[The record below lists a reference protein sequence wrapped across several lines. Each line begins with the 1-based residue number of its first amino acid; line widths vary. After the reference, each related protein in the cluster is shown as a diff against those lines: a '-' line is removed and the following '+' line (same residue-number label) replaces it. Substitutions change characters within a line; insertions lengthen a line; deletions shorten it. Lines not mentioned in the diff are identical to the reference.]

1 MHDPYINKKAAMD
14 RTERTG
20 INEIASILS
29 AKNEK
34 ITQEEAT
41 LFLKSWIHVIT
52 DALADKKQ
60 VEVNGF
66 GTFDFSQVRE
76 RETAA
81 QIEAGNEEVAY
92 YYKIGFTPHET
103 LRNSVNI
110 FFSNFEPSLLN
121 EGVTFDTLPEVV
133 AGEKDA
139 EEYIYN
145 HIQKMIPLHKPQVG
159 EIAIPAA
166 EEIQVVE
173 TQEAE
178 KILAT
183 EDTPETEIPAIADT
197 PATKDTQVV
206 EIPVIDTPAAERSE
220 TVFPPTDIPSTET
233 RSNVLSESLHHISPQ
248 PTLTDTSTFRQR
260 VRKRGRKHPVWVPIL
275 GGMAIIVAALFFFRE
290 THGKNGN
297 HI

>member
-1 MHDPYINKKAAMD
+1 MD

-52 DALADKKQ
+52 DALVEKRQ

-166 EEIQVVE
+166 VEI
-173 TQEAE
+173 
-178 KILAT
+178 
-183 EDTPETEIPAIADT
+183 
-197 PATKDTQVV
+197 QVV